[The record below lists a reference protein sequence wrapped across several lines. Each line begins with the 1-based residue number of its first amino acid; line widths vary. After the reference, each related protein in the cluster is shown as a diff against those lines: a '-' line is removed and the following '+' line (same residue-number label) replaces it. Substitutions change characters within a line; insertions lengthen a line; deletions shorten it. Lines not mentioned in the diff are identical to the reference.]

1 MQKPNVAASAAVGAV
16 TETFDFVKKMWGGM
30 GIPGMVAP
38 TLSVDEIDRKIAD
51 LRAVESWLT
60 LNMNMLRGTIQGL
73 EVQRGTLS
81 ALQSM
86 GLALGAAGKPS
97 DPPAPPFE
105 SPFESPFAAAATAA
119 GAPAAA
125 PAAASGMAGWPDLNA
140 APVNPN
146 AWWNLLQEQFRQ
158 AVSRAVA
165 QPAAADT
172 AAGTAPAASA
182 AAEAAEPAKV
192 AKPAKPAARPRK
204 PS

>member
-1 MQKPNVAASAAVGAV
+1 MQKPNVPGGAAVGAM
-16 TETFDFVKKMWGGM
+16 TDTLDFVTKMWGSM

-38 TLSVDEIDRKIAD
+38 TLSVDEIDKKIAD

-86 GLALGAAGKPS
+86 GVALGAAGKPS
-97 DPPAPPFE
+97 DEQAPPFE
-105 SPFESPFAAAATAA
+105 SPFESPFAAAET
-119 GAPAAA
+119 PAAA
-125 PAAASGMAGWPDLNA
+125 VPAAAAAMAGLPDLNTA
-140 APVNPN
+140 LVDPN
-146 AWWNLLQEQFRQ
+146 AWWNILQEQFKQ

-165 QPAAADT
+165 EPPAAAG
-172 AAGTAPAASA
+172 AADKAPEASTMAA
-182 AAEAAEPAKV
+182 PTKPT
-192 AKPAKPAARPRK
+192 KPAKPAARKRK

>member
-1 MQKPNVAASAAVGAV
+1 MQKPNVPGGAAVGAM
-16 TETFDFVKKMWGGM
+16 TDTLDFVTKMWGSM

-38 TLSVDEIDRKIAD
+38 MLSVDEIDKKIAD

-86 GLALGAAGKPS
+86 GVALGAAGKPS
-97 DPPAPPFE
+97 DQQAP
-105 SPFESPFAAAATAA
+105 PFESPFAAAAIPT
-119 GAPAAA
+119 AAA
-125 PAAASGMAGWPDLNA
+125 PAAAAAMAGLPDLNA

-146 AWWNLLQEQFRQ
+146 AWWNVLQEQFRQ

-165 QPAAADT
+165 EPPAAAD
-172 AAGTAPAASA
+172 AAGTAPESSATAA
-182 AAEAAEPAKV
+182 PT
-192 AKPAKPAARPRK
+192 KPTKPAARKRK